1 MMATP
6 FSVRANTVLEVR
18 CFLLYCSKNKIKYF
32 KGKGVTQQG
41 HITYSSH
48 TSWSTRPFEETITNK
63 KQTLKWLLT
72 LRPPAMW
79 KSSFHSLLE
88 RRETQAL
95 TSLCSGVEKPE
106 TMLCWCQYGRN
117 INTASNLFW
126 VPKPNHQLPSS
137 KTAAAAIV
145 KLTVRLQFLRLLFFF
160 YTFLKLVFHNHRKW
174 ALIFS

>member
-1 MMATP
+1 MTATP

-32 KGKGVTQQG
+32 KEKRVTQQG

-88 RRETQAL
+88 RRETQAPPSFVQRCRKAWDNAVL
-95 TSLCSGVEKPE
+95 MSIREEYQHDIQFIL
-106 TMLCWCQYGRN
+106 
-117 INTASNLFW
+117 
-126 VPKPNHQLPSS
+126 KPNHQLPSS
-137 KTAAAAIV
+137 KTAAAAIA

-160 YTFLKLVFHNHRKW
+160 YTFLKLVLHNHRKW

>member
-18 CFLLYCSKNKIKYF
+18 CFLLYCSENKIKYF
-32 KGKGVTQQG
+32 KEKRVTQQG
-41 HITYSSH
+41 HITYSSN
-48 TSWSTRPFEETITNK
+48 TSWSTQPFEETITNK

-106 TMLCWCQYGRN
+106 TMLCWCQYRMN
-117 INTASNLFW
+117 INTTSNLFW
-126 VPKPNHQLPSS
+126 APKPNHSASLEQNCCCSYCKTYCTASVS
-137 KTAAAAIV
+137 KAS
-145 KLTVRLQFLRLLFFF
+145 FLFLHIFKVGVAQPQKMSP
-160 YTFLKLVFHNHRKW
+160 TF
-174 ALIFS
+174 